1 MNNIY
6 NHLSNDFSE
15 SLDKQ
20 FKTKNTIYYKKSQFN
35 EQLNQED
42 TIDSSISR
50 QKPFITRK
58 FKTGDDPRA
67 ISYGPYRHGQA
78 PNAKGPSKKQI
89 LEDLNIIKEHWKL
102 IRVYG
107 SDADSQRIL
116 QVIDK
121 HNLPLKVLLGV
132 WLENEIDQPQRKA
145 LNQNQVKNAIEMAN
159 RYEDLV
165 AAVSVGNETQV
176 FWSYHRMAAENLIKY
191 IRKVRN
197 NTSVPVT
204 TADDYNF
211 WNKAESKS
219 IATEIDFIVAHIYPL
234 WNGKPLESAI
244 DWTDHTF
251 HKSVEKMHP
260 GKQIVIGEI
269 GWATNYNQDKKG
281 PGQQGSLINA
291 EVSVRAQ
298 ESFLIK
304 LDQWIEKTNLVTFL
318 FEAFDE
324 PWKGGGKST
333 SSKEVEKNWGVFYED
348 RTPKESFLN
357 YLKYKNNR

>member
-6 NHLSNDFSE
+6 THIYNQFSE
-15 SLDKQ
+15 SLNIQ
-20 FKTKNTIYYKKSQFN
+20 SNTRNSNNYKKSQSN
-35 EQLNQED
+35 GQINQVD
-42 TIDSSISR
+42 SIDSKILR
-50 QKPFITRK
+50 QKPFHPRK
-58 FKTGDDPRA
+58 FKAGDEPRA

-78 PNAKGPSKKQI
+78 PNANGPSKKQI
-89 LEDLNIIKEHWKL
+89 FEDLNIIKEHWKL

-121 HNLPLKVLLGV
+121 HDLPIKVLLGV
-132 WLENEIDQPQRKA
+132 WLENEVDQPQRKA
-145 LNQNQVKNAIEMAN
+145 LNQQQVENAIKMAN
-159 RYEDLV
+159 RYDGLV

-191 IRKVRN
+191 IRTVRN
-197 NTSVPVT
+197 NTNVPVS

-211 WNKAESKS
+211 WNKVESKS
-219 IATEIDFIVAHIYPL
+219 IAAEIDFIVAHIYPL

-269 GWATNYNQDKKG
+269 GWATNYNQDKNG
-281 PGQQGSLINA
+281 PGQQGNLINA
-291 EVSVRAQ
+291 EVSLKAQ
-298 ESFLIK
+298 E
-304 LDQWIEKTNLVTFL
+304 WIEETNLTTFL

-324 PWKGGGKST
+324 PWKGGGKDT